1 MPLTVVGLPFN
12 IRSETVNFNLYYERN
27 SMKNRTKLS
36 FVTGAALAVF
46 SAGVVHAAN
55 FSNTLDLSKGQ
66 LVAADDGE
74 KSCSASK
81 EEKGCSG
88 KKDKKCSGKKGKKH
102 GKDKKCSADK
112 KCSGKKAET
121 TEKTEKTEK
130 TETTETP
137 AKAE

>member
-74 KSCSASK
+74 KSCKGEAK
-81 EEKGCSG
+81 GDKGCSG
-88 KKDKKCSGKKGKKH
+88 KADKKCKGKKGKKH
-102 GKDKKCSADK
+102 DKDKKC
-112 KCSGKKAET
+112 KKAET

-130 TETTETP
+130 TETTE
-137 AKAE
+137 AE